1 MAMTKLVFRDFDE
14 FAAAINGI
22 AGQFVP
28 TARSQTEWFV
38 QAAPLD
44 RVAMQQV
51 QIGGATTFAG
61 DGTPNAFTIGIPLS
75 DWKPMRVDGDPLRKN
90 SFLLVKEGQPF
101 TFAAGEATSWSGIV
115 IPTDHALLSPDL
127 VEALNSKVFHGKTS
141 AIAQTEESYITRA
154 RLQMS
159 RIFTDD
165 SVEFR
170 NPTAVL
176 VAEEE
181 IMAITTRA
189 LESSHRLQRKD
200 IGRPRYSRHRVL
212 GKALELIE
220 ASADQPLLLQDLC
233 RATAVSERTL
243 RNVFHEY
250 FNVGPMRL
258 LKVRQ
263 LHEIR
268 AALLSAEYGEQTVAD
283 IAARFGVW
291 DFSSFARNYRALY
304 DEAPSRTL
312 RSKAKGKNR
321 TTTLSKTWIRYAT
334 EKFAID
340 NSASGALRKAP

>member
-1 MAMTKLVFRDFDE
+1 MTKIVFRDFDE

-28 TARSQTEWFV
+28 TARSQADWFV
-38 QAAPLD
+38 QSAPLA

-61 DGTPNAFTIGIPLS
+61 DGTTNAITIGIPLS
-75 DWKPMRVDGDPLRKN
+75 DWKPMRIDGDSLRKN

-101 TFAAGEATSWSGIV
+101 TFAAGEPTCWSGIV
-115 IPTDHALLSPDL
+115 IPNDHVLLAPEL
-127 VEALNSKVFHGKTS
+127 VDSLNEKVFHGKTS
-141 AIAQTEESYITRA
+141 ALTQTEESYITRA
-154 RLQMS
+154 RLLMS

-165 SVEFR
+165 DSVEFR
-170 NPTAVL
+170 NDSATLA
-176 VAEEE
+176 AEEE
-181 IMAITTRA
+181 IMAITSHA
-189 LESSHRLQRKD
+189 LETSHRIQRKE

-312 RSKAKGKNR
+312 RSKSKSKNR
-321 TTTLSKTWIRYAT
+321 SAILSKTWIRYAT

-340 NSASGALRKAP
+340 GTTASTRKTP

>member
-1 MAMTKLVFRDFDE
+1 MTKIVFRDFDE
-14 FAAAINGI
+14 FAAAINGVT
-22 AGQFVP
+22 GQFVP
-28 TARSQTEWFV
+28 TARSESEWWV
-38 QAAPLD
+38 EAAPLT
-44 RVAMQQV
+44 RIAMQRI

-61 DGTPNAFTIGIPLS
+61 DGTGDAITVGIPVNY
-75 DWKPMRVDGDPLRKN
+75 KPMRIDGDSLRKN

-101 TFAAGEATSWSGIV
+101 TFAAGEPTTWGGLV
-115 IPTDHALLSPDL
+115 IPNDHPLLSPEL
-127 VEALNSKVFHGKTS
+127 LESLNANVFHGKTS
-141 AIAQTEESYITRA
+141 AISQTEEPYITRA
-154 RLQMS
+154 RTLMS
-159 RIFTDD
+159 RIFADEND
-165 SVEFR
+165 VEFR
-170 NPTAVL
+170 NTASL
-176 VAEEE
+176 LAAEEE
-181 IMAITTRA
+181 VMAITSHA
-189 LESSHRLQRKD
+189 LENSHRLQRSD

-220 ASADQPLLLQDLC
+220 ASTDQPLLLQDLC

-312 RSKAKGKNR
+312 RSKTKIKNR
-321 TTTLSKTWIRYAT
+321 AGLVSKTWIRYAAQ
-334 EKFAID
+334 KFATEAQGI
-340 NSASGALRKAP
+340 SATPRKAS

>member
-1 MAMTKLVFRDFDE
+1 MTKIVFRDFDE

-28 TARSQTEWFV
+28 TARSQTDWWV
-38 QAAPLD
+38 QAAPLA
-44 RVAMQQV
+44 RVSMQQV

-61 DGTPNAFTIGIPLS
+61 DGTTNAITIGIPLS
-75 DWKPMRVDGDPLRKN
+75 DWKPMRIDGDPLRKN

-101 TFAAGEATSWSGIV
+101 TFAAGEPTCWSGIV
-115 IPTDHALLSPDL
+115 IPTDHSLLAPEL
-127 VEALNSKVFHGKTS
+127 VESLNAKLFHGKTS
-141 AIAQTEESYITRA
+141 AISQTEEAYISRA
-154 RLQMS
+154 RLLMS
-159 RIFTDD
+159 RIFSDD
-165 SVEFR
+165 EAVEFR
-170 NPTAVL
+170 NPAAML
-176 VAEEE
+176 AAEEE
-181 IMAITTRA
+181 VMAITSHA
-189 LESSHRLQRKD
+189 LETSHRLQRKD

-312 RSKAKGKNR
+312 RSKSKGKTR
-321 TTTLSKTWIRYAT
+321 AGALSKTWIRYAAQ
-334 EKFAID
+334 KFATE
-340 NSASGALRKAP
+340 SSGVTAARKAP

>member
-1 MAMTKLVFRDFDE
+1 MTKLVFRDFDE

-61 DGTPNAFTIGIPLS
+61 DGTANAVTIGIPLS
-75 DWKPMRVDGDPLRKN
+75 DWKPMRIDGDPLRKH

-101 TFAAGEATSWSGIV
+101 TFAAGEATCWSGIV
-115 IPTDHALLSPDL
+115 IPNDHALLSPDL
-127 VEALNSKVFHGKTS
+127 VEALNNKVFHGKTS
-141 AIAQTEESYITRA
+141 ASAQTEESHMTRA

-159 RIFTDD
+159 RIFAEDET
-165 SVEFR
+165 VEFR

-189 LESSHRLQRKD
+189 LESSHCIQRKD

-312 RSKAKGKNR
+312 RSKSKGKNR
-321 TTTLSKTWIRYAT
+321 TAILNKTWIRYAT

-340 NSASGALRKAP
+340 NAATGSLRKTP